1 MQFVGGAAAA
11 TDFHYFHHSAFF
23 RSCLG
28 DQLTNED
35 GGKAKQSKFEVGHF
49 PTNLSRKQ
57 QQQQQWKQQQ
67 QKAHLISLNSTRKGE
82 GDEKQNL
89 VSIFRRTLCPSF
101 FTSFSPSPGCKLCA
115 RTLTCKSSGSSMPEL
130 LSRSQHKHPYYHL
143 LHPFSEKVVVN

>member
-1 MQFVGGAAAA
+1 MQFVGGGGAAAA
-11 TDFHYFHHSAFF
+11 DFHYFHHSAFF

-49 PTNLSRKQ
+49 PTNLPRKQ
-57 QQQQQWKQQQ
+57 QQQQ
-67 QKAHLISLNSTRKGE
+67 QKAHLISLNSTRKRE

-101 FTSFSPSPGCKLCA
+101 SQVFPQARDANYVRARSPAKVQVAVCLSCSHGPSISILTTTSFIHSL
-115 RTLTCKSSGSSMPEL
+115 R
-130 LSRSQHKHPYYHL
+130 RW
-143 LHPFSEKVVVN
+143 